1 MPGKG
6 FKSLTVKDTV
16 YDKLNLDTRTVENS
30 LNKILEEKEILQRFA
45 SKIKKYPETVRVYTN
60 PFMEKKNED

>member
-6 FKSLTVKDTV
+6 FKSLTVKNTV
-16 YDKLNLDTRTVENS
+16 YENLNLDTKTVENN
-30 LNKILEEKEILQRFA
+30 LNKILDEKEILQRFA

-60 PFMEKKNED
+60 PFMEEKK

>member
-16 YDKLNLDTRTVENS
+16 YENLNLDTKTVENN
-30 LNKILEEKEILQRFA
+30 LNKILEEKKQLRKFA
-45 SKIKKYPETVRVYTN
+45 LKIKKYPETVRVYTN
-60 PFMEKKNED
+60 PFMEKKNG